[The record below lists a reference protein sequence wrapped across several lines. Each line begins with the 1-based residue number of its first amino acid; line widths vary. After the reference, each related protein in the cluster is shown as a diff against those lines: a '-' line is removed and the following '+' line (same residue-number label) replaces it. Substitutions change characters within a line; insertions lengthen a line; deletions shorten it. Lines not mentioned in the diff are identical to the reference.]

1 MSWGNKIL
9 IAFIGFAGLIGLL
22 VYSCMQQN
30 FELVSKDYYKD
41 EIAYQQWID
50 GTKNANK
57 ISKVLIEQ
65 STDAVTIKL
74 PNELNGMSIKGDVW
88 FYCATNS
95 AKDKRMPLQV
105 DEQGNMT
112 VPKTIL
118 ATVGYEVKINW
129 TANNQQFYHTQ
140 NLTVK

>member
-9 IAFIGFAGLIGLL
+9 IAFFTFAGLIGVL

-74 PNELNGMSIKGDVW
+74 PNELNGMNIKGDVW

-95 AKDKRMPLQV
+95 AKDKRMPLQAN
-105 DEQGNMT
+105 ELGSMT

-118 ATVGYEVKINW
+118 AINNYEVKINW
-129 TANNQQFYHTQ
+129 TANNQQFYYTQ
-140 NLTVK
+140 NLIVK